1 MTTRQQLANLWRE
14 AAQITR
20 KDIFGPRDAL
30 RPVYSLKDNILTDQ
44 IDIPAVGMVGPNYG
58 GKLAILSVNGAGGK
72 DNSLSLPSS
81 DRMYAAFRHL
91 RDATPGAPALAAFEA
106 LNTAVIA
113 SIPDWGVAKQHTQ
126 KILDAAQ
133 KSLDDIAYLYL
144 VPFRTRGD
152 AGSTMD
158 QAYLDAGYSRHL
170 VQQLRAVAPKIIIA
184 IDRPSERA
192 SHRYRREAPHTNVI
206 YYTRRRDAHA
216 ERTKTLAALSLQC
229 AR

>member
-1 MTTRQQLANLWRE
+1 MRL
-14 AAQITR
+14 
-20 KDIFGPRDAL
+20 F
-30 RPVYSLKDNILTDQ
+30 
-44 IDIPAVGMVGPNYG
+44 
-58 GKLAILSVNGAGGK
+58 AIC
-72 DNSLSLPSS
+72 
-81 DRMYAAFRHL
+81 
-91 RDATPGAPALAAFEA
+91 ATPPPAHAHYRRSRRSIQL
-106 LNTAVIA
+106 VIA

-192 SHRYRREAPHTNVI
+192 AHRYRREAPHTNVI
-206 YYTRRRDAHA
+206 YYTRKRDAHA
-216 ERTKTLAALSLQC
+216 ERAKTLAVLSLQC
-229 AR
+229 VNNGNR